1 MSAIIPVS
9 AVITLLHKSRFRLVS
24 DCTAE
29 TLMEVFITFS
39 STSLHWC
46 PLWYAQKS
54 AARDLTCIKSDPISS
69 LKILLL
75 TYQNFSSPTPHPRL
89 RILLIKSCSRVPTES
104 LQSLCGDCSPLGFVT
119 PRLWKFQQVVKM
131 SPVHEVFCLKTLW
144 VLKKIC
150 YKHHVLSE
158 NLYKLK
164 IKDKCKEGVRL
175 LK

>member
-1 MSAIIPVS
+1 MIIPVS

-46 PLWYAQKS
+46 PLWYVQKS

-75 TYQNFSSPTPHPRL
+75 PYTPSQTPNSPDKVVLSSPHR
-89 RILLIKSCSRVPTES
+89 KSS
-104 LQSLCGDCSPLGFVT
+104 
-119 PRLWKFQQVVKM
+119 
-131 SPVHEVFCLKTLW
+131 
-144 VLKKIC
+144 VLMWGLFPSGIC
-150 YKHHVLSE
+150 NASALEISTSS
-158 NLYKLK
+158 
-164 IKDKCKEGVRL
+164 
-175 LK
+175 

>member
-1 MSAIIPVS
+1 MRAIIPVS

-46 PLWYAQKS
+46 PLWYVQKS
-54 AARDLTCIKSDPISS
+54 AARDLTCIKSWQHNTPWSDPISS
-69 LKILLL
+69 LKILLF
-75 TYQNFSSPTPHPRL
+75 TYQNLSSPTPHPRF

-119 PRLWKFQQVVKM
+119 PSFGNFNK
-131 SPVHEVFCLKTLW
+131 
-144 VLKKIC
+144 
-150 YKHHVLSE
+150 
-158 NLYKLK
+158 
-164 IKDKCKEGVRL
+164 
-175 LK
+175 